1 MMNDGLPPSRVDADE
16 GPGTHHSIHAFLNWK
31 AAVPTLGFQLGPGL
45 FQVCVVRG
53 LVLPGAN
60 VIRFAKATH
69 YSHLLALNGLITD
82 SGPVP
87 GVGG

>member
-60 VIRFAKATH
+60 VTPVKEGVESATH
-69 YSHLLALNGLITD
+69 YSH
-82 SGPVP
+82 
-87 GVGG
+87 